1 MSAVVAIPF
10 RHGTLDT
17 PLRRAAMVQGD
28 KVGLIDGERQFTY
41 AELAD
46 RVGRIRTGLRALG
59 TSSGDRIAG
68 LALNSFRHFEAWMAI
83 PTANLIFNDLNF
95 RLALAE
101 LEFIVNDSEASVLFA
116 DARQWET
123 ATALR
128 DRCPSLRQLVWMD
141 DGDSP
146 DGSPTWDELAAHDWS
161 TPPP

>member
-1 MSAVVAIPF
+1 MSDVVAIPF

-17 PLRRAAMVQGD
+17 PLRRAATVQGN
-28 KVGLIDGERQFTY
+28 KIGLIDGEQTFTY
-41 AELAD
+41 AQLAD
-46 RVGRIRTGLRALG
+46 RVGRLRTGLRGLG
-59 TSSGDRIAG
+59 LQSGDRVAG
-68 LALNSFRHFEAWMAI
+68 LALNSFRHFEAWFAI

-95 RLALAE
+95 RLASAE

-128 DRCPSLRQLVWMD
+128 DRCTTLRQLIWTD

-146 DGSPTWDELAAHDWS
+146 DGSPTWDQLAAHDWS
-161 TPPP
+161 PPPA